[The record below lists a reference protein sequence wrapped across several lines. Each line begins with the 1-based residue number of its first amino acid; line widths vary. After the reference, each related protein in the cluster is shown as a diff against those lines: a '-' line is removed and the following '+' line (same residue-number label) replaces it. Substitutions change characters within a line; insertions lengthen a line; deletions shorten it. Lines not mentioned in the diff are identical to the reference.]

1 MFRNQVSTIAKK
13 SADGRT
19 ISTRVIQGPTRGKKR
34 VMRVMR
40 DTVNGPELV
49 AEIEVPAD
57 CSDVNAF
64 LETLPSLG
72 RQHRHITRQDSAE
85 HYDNL
90 HIETS
95 PDDTDVLRL
104 QPNGG
109 ANIYKVGYV
118 LSLRDRHVAVVN
130 VKSRAV

>member
-1 MFRNQVSTIAKK
+1 MVFREQVSTISRKA
-13 SADGRT
+13 ADGRT
-19 ISTRVIQGPTRGKKR
+19 VSTRVIQGPMRGKKR
-34 VMRVMR
+34 MMRVMR

-64 LETLPSLG
+64 LESLPSLG
-72 RQHRHITRQDSAE
+72 RQRQRVTRNDSAE

-90 HIETS
+90 H
-95 PDDTDVLRL
+95 DDGLTAASDIVNVIRL

-109 ANIYKVGYV
+109 TSIAKV
-118 LSLRDRHVAVVN
+118 SLTPSAPTN
-130 VKSRAV
+130 FEFCAI